1 MSNKK
6 QYFLIEYIF
15 SVSYYDE
22 GKEMYLCKNEEKAIK
37 KINEIIDRINGKIKV
52 MCDDENKNINNNFS
66 KVNYTDYIVKKI
78 TNIKKFELNDSY
90 NYYDCYDYIE
100 FDYKIKVTEVFNNDG
115 IITLYNPNYEL
126 K

>member
-1 MSNKK
+1 MVFQNDP
-6 QYFLIEYIF
+6 YHYI
-15 SVSYYDE
+15 
-22 GKEMYLCKNEEKAIK
+22 LN
-37 KINEIIDRINGKIKV
+37 N
-52 MCDDENKNINNNFS
+52 NNNFS